1 MTATGTPPT
10 KTTGTI
16 TSGRDDHQRPLTPA
30 PDSVAHLDGSAGLR
44 NPGAVSELP
53 TPADPG
59 RYGLDAR
66 LLARAGDYLGRY
78 VDDGKLPG
86 WQLVVAKGGAVVWH
100 ERRGLADVQAGQPVR
115 PDTVWRLHSMTKP
128 VTAVA
133 AMMLFDEGAFALD
146 DPVARWLPEFAAPRV
161 YQFGGTQSIGSAPSP
176 EPIRVRHLL
185 THTAGLTYSFHG
197 VHPVDALYRA
207 AEKEPGWAD
216 ADLAARCER
225 WAQIPLLYVPGT
237 GWTYS
242 VATDVLGRLVEVVSG
257 QRLDEFFAQR
267 IFGPLGMTDTGF
279 WAEGE
284 RASRLPA
291 VYALDPGTS
300 KLTRDEA
307 AGDHGTKPPAFLSG
321 GGGLVGSAADYH
333 RFTQFLL
340 RGGEL
345 DGVRLLG
352 ARTVQLMFSNHLPGG
367 ASYTAL
373 QPPPPSWPQAPGIG
387 FGLGLAVVTDP
398 AAAGTPASAGTG
410 FWSGALNT
418 EFFADPAQGLAA
430 MFFTQLNPYGALPLQ
445 RELAQL
451 VYPALTSQSA

>member
-1 MTATGTPPT
+1 M
-10 KTTGTI
+10 
-16 TSGRDDHQRPLTPA
+16 
-30 PDSVAHLDGSAGLR
+30 
-44 NPGAVSELP
+44 SELP
-53 TPADPG
+53 EAADPG
-59 RYGLDAR
+59 AHGLDAGR
-66 LLARAGDYLGRY
+66 LARAGDYLGRY
-78 VDDGKLPG
+78 VDEGKLAG
-86 WQLVVAKGGAVVWH
+86 WQLVVARGGAVVWH
-100 ERRGLADVQAGQPVR
+100 QCRGLADVEAGTPVG
-115 PDTVWRLHSMTKP
+115 PGTIWRLHSMTKP

-133 AMMLFDEGAFALD
+133 ALMLFEAGAFALG

-267 IFGPLGMTDTGF
+267 ILGPLGMTDTGF
-279 WAEGE
+279 WAEG
-284 RASRLPA
+284 RRGARLAA
-291 VYALDPGTS
+291 VYARDAGTGT
-300 KLTRDEA
+300 LTRDDA
-307 AGDHGTKPPAFLSG
+307 AGARGTKPPAFLSG

-340 RGGEL
+340 RRGEL
-345 DGVRLLG
+345 DDVRLLG
-352 ARTVQLMFSNHLPGG
+352 ERTVQLMFRNHLPGG
-367 ASYTAL
+367 SCYTAL
-373 QPPPPSWPQAPGIG
+373 QPPPPAWPPAPGLG
-387 FGLGLAVVTDP
+387 FGLGLGVVCDP
-398 AAAGTPASAGTG
+398 TAAGSPASAGTG
-410 FWSGALNT
+410 YWAGALNT
-418 EFFADPAQGLAA
+418 EFFADPAENLAA
-430 MFFTQLNPYGALPLQ
+430 MLFTQLAPYGALPLQ

-451 VYPALTSQSA
+451 IYPALAGQPAHPDGG